1 MKKMSFKRQA
11 TIAIN
16 ALLCA
21 VLWSAFVY
29 GSIAFFFWEGNPQ
42 KWPWDGR
49 YFMVIFGF
57 LISVIVGIAIF
68 ISQAFNEHST

>member
-29 GSIAFFFWEGNPQ
+29 GCIAFFYLQGNPQ
-42 KWPWDGR
+42 KWSWDGR
-49 YFMVIFGF
+49 YFMVFFGF
-57 LISVIVGIAIF
+57 LISAIAGVAVF
-68 ISQAFNEHST
+68 IAQSSNEHST